1 MSSELGHLSSV
12 RLIDEYLRYL
22 RVERG
27 LSSNTLSA
35 YRRDLAH
42 LAEFARNSEREILT
56 LERANLVDLIA
67 QLRNSGS
74 NDATIARFISSVKGL
89 YKYLLAEGLTRRD
102 PTIFLE
108 GRKAWQALPRFL
120 TPREIASLLAQP
132 DTKADEGLR
141 DRALLELMYAT
152 GMRVSEL
159 TSLKPADIE
168 WEAGVVNCFG
178 KGSKQRRVPIG
189 RDALEFLKRYLPSRA
204 RLLGDKSSSFL
215 FVDRRTPRLTR
226 QHVWKLIKSY
236 GEKAGIDYITP
247 HMLRHSFATA
257 LLENG
262 ADLRSV
268 QLMLGHSNITTTQVY
283 THVTSRRLVESYKKF
298 HPRS

>member
-1 MSSELGHLSSV
+1 MSSELGHLTSV

-159 TSLKPADIE
+159 TSLKPSDVE

>member
-1 MSSELGHLSSV
+1 MNSEPGHLSSV

-35 YRRDLAH
+35 YRRDLTH
-42 LAEFARNSEREILT
+42 LAAFAQESEREILT
-56 LERANLVDLIA
+56 LERANLVDQVA
-67 QLRNSGS
+67 RLRDSGS

-120 TPREIASLLAQP
+120 SPREIASLLAQP
-132 DTKADEGLR
+132 DTKTDAGLR
-141 DRALLELMYAT
+141 DRALFELMYAT

-159 TSLKPADIE
+159 TALKPSDVE
-168 WEAGVVNCFG
+168 WEAGVVTCFG

-204 RLLGDKSSSFL
+204 RLLGEKSSSYL

-226 QHVWKLIKSY
+226 QQVWKLIKTY

>member
-1 MSSELGHLSSV
+1 MDSEPGHPGNA

-27 LSSNTLSA
+27 LSANTLSA

-42 LAEFARNSEREILT
+42 LSRYAQESEHEILT
-56 LERANLVDLIA
+56 LERASLVDLIA
-67 QLRNSGS
+67 ELRTSGS

-89 YKYLLAEGLTRRD
+89 FKYLLAEGLTRRD

-108 GRKAWQALPRFL
+108 GRKAWQALPRVL
-120 TPREIASLLAQP
+120 TPNDVAALLAQP
-132 DTKADEGLR
+132 DTKTHEGLR
-141 DRALLELMYAT
+141 DRALFELMYAT

-159 TSLKPADIE
+159 TSLKPPDVD
-168 WEAGVVNCFG
+168 WEAGVVDCFG

-189 RDALEFLKRYLPSRA
+189 RVALDFLRRYLPSRA
-204 RLLGDKSSSFL
+204 KILGERSSSYL
-215 FVDRRTPRLTR
+215 FVDRRMPRLTR
-226 QHVWKLIKSY
+226 QQVWKLIKAY
-236 GEKAGIDYITP
+236 GEAAGIDYITP

>member
-1 MSSELGHLSSV
+1 MEREIGHINSN
-12 RLIDEYLRYL
+12 RLVDEYLRYL

-27 LSSNTLSA
+27 LSANTLSA

-42 LAEFARNSEREILT
+42 LTTYATEIGREVLTVERTNLIDLVAR
-56 LERANLVDLIA
+56 
-67 QLRNSGS
+67 LRDSGS

-89 YKYLLAEGLTRRD
+89 FKYLLAEGLTRRD

-120 TPREIASLLAQP
+120 SPSDIAALLAQP
-132 DTKADEGLR
+132 DTGTDAGLR

-159 TSLKPADIE
+159 TSLKPSDVE
-168 WEAGVVNCFG
+168 WEAGVVSCFG
-178 KGSKQRRVPIG
+178 KGSKHRRVPVG
-189 RDALEFLKRYLPSRA
+189 RDALEFLKRYLPCRA

-215 FVDRRTPRLTR
+215 FVDRRTQRLTR
-226 QHVWKLIKSY
+226 QQVWKLIKGY
-236 GEKAGIDYITP
+236 GETAGIDYITP

-283 THVTSRRLVESYKKF
+283 THVTSRRLVENYKKF